1 MQTDLY
7 SLKKELIKK
16 EFSRMNDMQ
25 FRAMTSTKGP
35 LLVLAGAG
43 SGKTTVLVN
52 RIAYLIKYGDAYNVE
67 STPEIDEEQQTQIND
82 YLCGDSDD
90 APFIK
95 QWRTPAVMPWQI
107 LAITFT
113 NKAAN
118 ELKERL
124 CDKIPEGGED
134 IWAST
139 FHSTCAKILRRY
151 GERLGFSSHFT
162 IYDTDDTKR
171 VIKDCLKRLNIDEK
185 TLSVREIIS
194 EISKAKDSLIDYDEY
209 KTCCG
214 QDFRKKQLAAVY
226 EMYEKALKANDAMD
240 FDDLIV
246 NTVQLLEQ
254 NEDVLDYYQE
264 KFRYIMVDE
273 YQDTNHAQ
281 YVLVKML
288 ADKYK
293 NICVVGDD
301 DQSIYR
307 FRGATVENILTFEKQ
322 YKDAKTI
329 RLEQNYRSTGNI
341 LNAANEVISNNQKRK
356 GKQLWTA
363 SGDGKKVRVHTSI
376 VESAE
381 AKYVAENILK
391 NVLDGGAYSDNAVL
405 YRLNALS
412 GTIEKTF
419 ARMAIPYK
427 IVGGMRF
434 YDRKEVKDMMSYLC
448 VINNP
453 ADNLRLKRI
462 INVPKRGIGDTTIA
476 NAELIAN
483 QIGESMF
490 YVISHADEFEKLRRS
505 AAKLKEFANIISEL
519 IELADEL
526 SPSDLYDQV
535 LQISGYVISLENSDE
550 DNTDRIDNVYEIST
564 MLKQYEEETDE
575 PSLSEYLEEVALI
588 TDLDDYDENADKV
601 VMMTIHT
608 AKGLEFPNVFLI
620 GMEEGI
626 FPGMRAVTE
635 SDIEEE
641 RRLAYVAITR
651 AKQSLTVT
659 DTASRMLYGMTN
671 HNKPSRFVGELPDEC
686 VDADKDR
693 MVQQRESYGSF
704 VSRGSRN
711 DLSSSSFGGSTQSSA
726 SQRFKN
732 MQTRTISQQQ
742 KKPTQT
748 FAAGERVRHKAFGEG
763 LIINATK
770 MGNDYMLEIAFDTV
784 GTKKIMAN
792 FAGVQKI

>member
-1 MQTDLY
+1 
-7 SLKKELIKK
+7 
-16 EFSRMNDMQ
+16 
-25 FRAMTSTKGP
+25 
-35 LLVLAGAG
+35 
-43 SGKTTVLVN
+43 
-52 RIAYLIKYGDAYNVE
+52 
-67 STPEIDEEQQTQIND
+67 
-82 YLCGDSDD
+82 
-90 APFIK
+90 
-95 QWRTPAVMPWQI
+95 
-107 LAITFT
+107 
-113 NKAAN
+113 
-118 ELKERL
+118 
-124 CDKIPEGGED
+124 
-134 IWAST
+134 
-139 FHSTCAKILRRY
+139 
-151 GERLGFSSHFT
+151 
-162 IYDTDDTKR
+162 
-171 VIKDCLKRLNIDEK
+171 
-185 TLSVREIIS
+185 
-194 EISKAKDSLIDYDEY
+194 
-209 KTCCG
+209 
-214 QDFRKKQLAAVY
+214 
-226 EMYEKALKANDAMD
+226 MD

-246 NTVQLLEQ
+246 NTVRLLEQ
-254 NEDVLDYYQE
+254 NEDILDHYQE

-288 ADKYK
+288 ADKHK

-307 FRGATVENILTFEKQ
+307 FRGATVENILSFEKQ
-322 YKDAKTI
+322 YKEAKTI

-341 LNAANEVISNNQKRK
+341 LNAANEVIANNRKRK
-356 GKQLWTA
+356 GKQLWTV
-363 SGDGKKVRVHTSI
+363 SGDGKKVRVHTS
-376 VESAE
+376 VDESAE
-381 AKYVAENILK
+381 AKFVAENILK

-412 GTIEKTF
+412 GTIEKAF

-453 ADNLRLKRI
+453 SDNLRLKRI
-462 INVPKRGIGDTTIA
+462 INVPKRGIGDTSIA

-505 AAKLKEFANIISEL
+505 ANKLKDFANMLKEL
-519 IELADEL
+519 IDISAEL
-526 SPSDLYDQV
+526 SPSDLYQQV
-535 LQISGYVISLENSDE
+535 LERSGYVISLENSDE
-550 DNTDRIDNVYEIST
+550 DNTDRIDNVNEIST

-651 AKQSLTVT
+651 AKKSLTVT

-693 MVQQRESYGSF
+693 MVQQRESYS
-704 VSRGSRN
+704 SYADRGSRN
-711 DLSSSSFGGSTQSSA
+711 DISSSSFGGGVQSSA

-742 KKPTQT
+742 KKPMQT
-748 FAAGERVRHKAFGEG
+748 FTAGERVRHKAFGDG

-770 MGNDYMLEIAFDTV
+770 MGNDYMLEVAFDTV

-792 FAGVQKI
+792 FAGVEKI

>member
-7 SLKKELIKK
+7 TLKKELIKK

-25 FRAMTSTKGP
+25 FKAMTAVKGP

-52 RIAYLIKYGDAYNVE
+52 RIAYLIKYGDAYNAE
-67 STPEIDEEQQTQIND
+67 YTPEIDEEQRSLIND
-82 YLCGDSDD
+82 FLCGDCDD
-90 APFIK
+90 APYIK
-95 QWRTPAVMPWQI
+95 QWRSPAVMPWHI

-113 NKAAN
+113 NKAAS

-124 CDKIPEGGED
+124 CAKIPEGGDD

-151 GERLGFSSHFT
+151 CERLGFSSHFT

-185 TLSVREIIS
+185 NLSVREIIS
-194 EISKAKDSLIDYDEY
+194 EISNAKDSLIDYNTY
-209 KTCCG
+209 KQSVG
-214 QDFRKKQLAAVY
+214 QDYRKKQIGAVY

-246 NTVQLLEQ
+246 NTVLLFEQ
-254 NEDVLDYYQE
+254 NEDVLEYYQD

-322 YKDAKTI
+322 YSNAVTI

-341 LNAANEVISNNQKRK
+341 LNAANEVIANNQKRK
-356 GKQLWTA
+356 GKHLWTA
-363 SGDGKKVRVHTSI
+363 SGEGKAVRVHTSAD
-376 VESAE
+376 ESAE
-381 AKYVAENILK
+381 AKFIAENILK

-453 ADNLRLKRI
+453 SDNLRLKRI
-462 INVPKRGIGDTTIA
+462 INVPKRGIGDTTVA

-490 YVISHADEFEKLRRS
+490 YVLSHADEFEKLRRS
-505 AAKLKEFANIISEL
+505 ANKLKDFAEMIGEL
-519 IELADEL
+519 IDLSSDL
-526 SPSDLYDQV
+526 SPSDLYELV
-535 LQISGYVISLENSDE
+535 LQKSGYVISLENADE
-550 DNTDRIDNVYEIST
+550 DNTDRIDNVYEIAT

-608 AKGLEFPNVFLI
+608 AKGLEFPNVFLM

-651 AKQSLTVT
+651 AKSMLTIT

-671 HNKPSRFVGELPDEC
+671 HNKPSRFVDELPKEC
-686 VDADKDR
+686 VEADKDR
-693 MVQQRESYGSF
+693 IVQQRESYGSYAN
-704 VSRGSRN
+704 SGGYG
-711 DLSSSSFGGSTQSSA
+711 DISSSSFNTQSSSA
-726 SQRFKN
+726 QRFKN

-742 KKPTQT
+742 KKPVQT
-748 FAAGERVRHKAFGEG
+748 FAAGERVRHKAFGDG
-763 LIINATK
+763 MVINAVK
-770 MGNDYMLEIAFDTV
+770 MGNDYMLEVAFDTV